1 MMWLVELSIRRQ
13 VFAVMIIAG
22 LVGLGW
28 VSMDRV
34 GVALFPNIELPY
46 VSVTTV
52 LEGASPETIETEI
65 TDVIEENINSI
76 DGIKSLQSFSSE
88 GVSRIQVEFEVQE
101 DVNIKVQDVRDK
113 VQISRGDLPSDA
125 KPSIVDK
132 VDPAAAPII
141 SVLISADL
149 PIGQITDF
157 ADNVVKEALQRI
169 SGVGSVSLVGGRDRE
184 IRIWLDN
191 NRLRSFGITAE
202 DVHRAIQRENIEVP
216 GGVLDIAG
224 GAKEF
229 GIKTISDA
237 NSAKEFEELAIA
249 YHENGVLLRVKDV
262 ATVEDGLED
271 ARSSAFL
278 NGTRGVSL
286 EIRKQSGRN
295 TVSVSNAVKAEVE
308 RMRSLAPKGVKLIV
322 TQDSSK
328 FVESSIHD
336 VNFDIQIAIL
346 LVTLITFIFLLNFR
360 ATLIVIIAIPTSLIS
375 TFFAFYLME
384 FTINLTTLL
393 ALTVAI
399 GLLVDDAI
407 VVIESIFKELEHG
420 KPPLQA
426 ALDGTKKVGLA
437 VLAGT
442 VATLAVFVPIAF
454 MGGVVGSFFLQ
465 YGLAVVFSVSVSLLV
480 ALTLTPMLA
489 SRYLTNANIDPRLR
503 FISNFL
509 DRVDLYYAETVKQA
523 IRHRYWVI
531 LLGLLSLVVGAWFA
545 AKVPTGFVSRT
556 DRSEFLG
563 SVELPL
569 GTGIKSAEQ
578 AAANISGAFLDI
590 KYVEDVFIS
599 IGTGVQ
605 SSVNKLDMY
614 VALTPKGERYGRPG
628 ADQFEIMDEVR
639 EALAEVAPDT
649 LKTSI
654 SEVPWVGGTSS
665 NIDLDL
671 ILRGTDLNLIGRY
684 ANTIVEE
691 MKRNELFSDPA
702 TTFVDGRPEAQ
713 IRVDRRRS
721 ADLGVSARSVATTAR
736 IALGGL
742 DTASFEDGGKRF
754 DVRLRL
760 LEGQRQSLQHL
771 SNVQVKA
778 SNGKLVDLGAVS
790 ALSYESGPSQI
801 DRYDRARKISVQAS
815 AATGVALGDATD
827 ALLQIVKLNPPPD
840 GVSYVLKGM
849 ASSMQ
854 ETVSSIVIALAIA
867 LITLYMVLASQFNS
881 FSQPLLIMLTAPL
894 SFSGAFA
901 GLYFFGLELSLFAQI
916 GLIGLMGIVMKNG
929 ILLVDRAN
937 QLIEGGMTGQEAITK
952 ACPERLRPVLMTALA
967 AVFGMIPVAISTS
980 DAAEWRNELGALII
994 GGLSTSTLLTLIV
1007 VPAAFMLPRDV
1018 ARIATS
1024 AHRKLSVQANDAFEI
1039 FAYFIR
1045 DPMASWFRQYKRK
1058 SLYNLRDFRTL
1069 IALSFDRK
1077 WPRSKE
1083 AKDHQSENDSGEPN

>member
-13 VFAVMIIAG
+13 VFSVMIIAG

-28 VSMDRV
+28 ISMDRV

-76 DGIKSLQSFSSE
+76 DGIKNLQSFSSE
-88 GVSRIQVEFEVQE
+88 GVSRILVEFEMQE
-101 DVNIKVQDVRDK
+101 EVNIKVQDVRDK
-113 VQISRGDLPSDA
+113 VQIARSDLPDDA

-132 VDPAAAPII
+132 VDMAAAPII
-141 SVLISADL
+141 SVLIAADL
-149 PIGQITDF
+149 PIGEITDF
-157 ADNVVKEALQRI
+157 ADNVVKEGLQRI
-169 SGVGSVSLVGGRDRE
+169 SGVGSVNLVGGRDRE
-184 IRIWLDN
+184 MRIWLDN

-216 GGVLDIAG
+216 GGVLDIASG
-224 GAKEF
+224 EREF

-249 YHENGVLLRVKDV
+249 YHANGVLLRLKDV
-262 ATVEDGLED
+262 ATVEDGLAD
-271 ARSSAFL
+271 ARSSALL

-295 TVSVSNAVKAEVE
+295 SVAVSNAVKAEVA
-308 RMRSLAPKGVKLIV
+308 RLKKLAPAGIKIIV
-322 TQDSSK
+322 AQDNSK
-328 FVESSIHD
+328 FVESSIRD
-336 VNFDIQIAIL
+336 VSIDIQIAVL

-360 ATLIVIIAIPTSLIS
+360 ATLIVIIAIPTSLIA

-393 ALTVAI
+393 ALTVAV

-407 VVIESIFKELEHG
+407 VVIESIFKELEAG

-437 VLAGT
+437 VVAGT
-442 VATLAVFVPIAF
+442 AATLAVFMPIAF
-454 MGGVVGSFFLQ
+454 MGGVVGRLFLQ

-489 SRYLTNANIDPRLR
+489 SRYLTSAEIDSR
-503 FISNFL
+503 FRFVAAFL
-509 DRVDLYYAETVKQA
+509 ERIDLYYANIVKIA
-523 IRHRYWVI
+523 IRQRYWVL

-545 AKVPTGFVSRT
+545 ANVPTGFISRT

-569 GTGIKSAEQ
+569 GTGIKSAEKT
-578 AAANISGAFLDI
+578 AAEISDAFLDI

-599 IGTGVQ
+599 IGAGTQ
-605 SSVNKLDMY
+605 SNVSNLDLY
-614 VALTPKGERYGRPG
+614 VALTPKAQRYGKPNS
-628 ADQFEIMDEVR
+628 DQFVIMDEVR
-639 EALAEVAPDT
+639 KTLAEVAPDT
-649 LKTSI
+649 LRTSI

-665 NIDLDL
+665 SVDLDL
-671 ILRGTDLNLIGRY
+671 ILRGTDLDLIGRY
-684 ANTIVEE
+684 ADKIMEK
-691 MKRNELFSDPA
+691 MKGNELFSDPA

-713 IRVDRRRS
+713 ISVNRQRS
-721 ADLGVSARSVATTAR
+721 ADLGVSARTVATTAR

-742 DTASFEDGGKRF
+742 DTASFEDGGKRY

-760 LEGQRQSLQHL
+760 LENQRQSLQDL
-771 SNVQVKA
+771 SLVQVK
-778 SNGKLVDLGAVS
+778 SFNGNLVNLGAVS
-790 ALSYESGPSQI
+790 ELSFESGPSQI

-815 AATGVALGDATD
+815 AATGIALGESTD
-827 ALLQIVKLNPPPD
+827 ALLQIVEQNPPPD
-840 GVSYVLKGM
+840 GVSYLVEGM
-849 ASSMQ
+849 ASTMQ
-854 ETVSSIVIALAIA
+854 ETVSSIVIALVVA

-937 QLIEGGMTGQEAITK
+937 QLMEEGMTGQEAITK

-967 AVFGMIPVAISTS
+967 AVFGMIPVAIATS

-994 GGLSTSTLLTLIV
+994 GGLSTSTLLTLV
-1007 VPAAFMLPRDV
+1007 VIPAAFMLPRDV
-1018 ARIATS
+1018 GRIAI
-1024 AHRKLSVQANDAFEI
+1024 SVRSYITTQAKNAFEI
-1039 FAYFIR
+1039 FAYLIT
-1045 DPMASWFRQYKRK
+1045 DPLVKQYQRLSKRMIN
-1058 SLYNLRDFRTL
+1058 NLTDFRIIVAYYLKRNSTL
-1069 IALSFDRK
+1069 PKPTTDTQVD
-1077 WPRSKE
+1077 
-1083 AKDHQSENDSGEPN
+1083 KDSVDAI